1 LKTGKQAQEQAAQIA
16 GIDESGKR
24 VSDTYDLKEETSGGS
39 LSGLRVTRISS
50 TSPMRTYYGLAKDDV
65 IVEFGAAGSMM
76 KVRETN
82 DEGMARAL
90 IAQAYQTKQP
100 LLVMRA
106 GQPITLDGSK
116 NPSPAAAS
124 PSAGGDSLQDQLNKI
139 QTPR

>member
-1 LKTGKQAQEQAAQIA
+1 
-16 GIDESGKR
+16 
-24 VSDTYDLKEETSGGS
+24 
-39 LSGLRVTRISS
+39 
-50 TSPMRTYYGLAKDDV
+50 
-65 IVEFGAAGSMM
+65 
-76 KVRETN
+76 
-82 DEGMARAL
+82 MARAL